1 MTELFAG
8 DVANAGRFR
17 CLHCRYVLDLA
28 TQAPL
33 PSCPSC
39 GHADWRRLEIDP
51 LADDTAAEAPAAAAS
66 PSGARS
72 GALALARY
80 GAPTL
85 LVLLGVISLAV
96 NLGGF
101 GVEGFGLF
109 VGAGLS
115 ILLLNVLFRLGVQ
128 SDADRDREEAARA
141 FYAEH
146 GRWPDEA

>member
-28 TQAPL
+28 AQAPL

-39 GHADWRRLEIDP
+39 GHADWRRLESD
-51 LADDTAAEAPAAAAS
+51 LLVDEAPDAGEPTVA
-66 PSGARS
+66 PSATRS

-80 GAPTL
+80 GAPTV

-128 SDADRDREEAARA
+128 SDADRDREEAARV